1 MVAGALGIPYGT
13 GMGFCRHPCIVMYMV
28 VSRNRDLLSAAQL
41 SWAYRIPFLFGVFE
55 MFLAC
60 RIFRFREKRKKIV
73 ENPGNVITSCL
84 PRKRSLGASLIL
96 FAKPG
101 EA

>member
-1 MVAGALGIPYGT
+1 MA
-13 GMGFCRHPCIVMYMV
+13 

-84 PRKRSLGASLIL
+84 LSLERPRGGGGDVEKWRMLYHLLSCDLLISDRVYK
-96 FAKPG
+96 FHCNQA
-101 EA
+101 